1 MSRAGVINKIL
12 FKNKYLH
19 YFIVSLW
26 VVCLGACDKSAPP
39 PPAVPLVVTQKAQYG
54 NAEAHASFAGE
65 VRARSESALG
75 FRVPGKIVA
84 RLVDVGAVVKAGTPL
99 ARLDARDLQLNTA
112 SVRSQLAAAQAD
124 VVMRTCASA

>member
-1 MSRAGVINKIL
+1 M
-12 FKNKYLH
+12 
-19 YFIVSLW
+19 
-26 VVCLGACDKSAPP
+26 VCLGACDKPAPP

-54 NAEAHASFAGE
+54 DAEAHASFAGE

-75 FRVPGKIVA
+75 FRVPGKIIA
-84 RLVDVGAVVKAGTPL
+84 RLVGAVVKAGTPL